1 MSEKKHLKGLMSA
14 ETESFIQSLNEKPFR
29 AKQIRQWMF
38 ERLVSDFSEMTNLS
52 KTFRERLASTANIT
66 ELEEANRKVSSDG
79 SIKFLFR
86 LHDGK
91 TIESVWMP
99 EETRATLC
107 VSTQVGCKLA
117 CGFCM
122 TGEAGFERQLS
133 AAEIVD
139 QLIQVRKLVHGG
151 RVTNIVFMGMG
162 EPLDNY
168 DNVLQALKVLTEP
181 DCGLIGARKITVST
195 AGVVPGILRLAK
207 DFSKIKLAVSL
218 NSADDA
224 TRNKLMPIN
233 KKHPI
238 SELFWALKKWP
249 LPKGRLLTLEY
260 VLIAGVNDSDDDA
273 KKLAKL
279 CSGMPVK
286 INLIP
291 YNSAS
296 GAQYKSPSKK
306 RVDTFMKIV
315 SGRGLIVIPRASRG
329 QDIMAACG
337 QLRGKAS

>member
-1 MSEKKHLKGLMSA
+1 MNKKTDIKGLTSA
-14 ETESFIQSLNEKPFR
+14 ETISFIQSLNEKPFR
-29 AKQIRQWMF
+29 AKQIRQWVF
-38 ERLVSDFSEMTNLS
+38 DRGISDFSEMTNLS
-52 KTFRERLASTANIT
+52 KTFRERLADTANVT
-66 ELEEANRKVSSDG
+66 ELEEADRKVSSDG

-99 EETRATLC
+99 EENRATLC

-122 TGEAGFERQLS
+122 TGEGGFERQLS
-133 AAEIVD
+133 TAEIVD
-139 QLIQVRKLVHGG
+139 QLIQARKLVPGG

-181 DCGLIGARKITVST
+181 DCGLMGARKITLST
-195 AGVVPGILRLAK
+195 AGVVPGILLLAK

-218 NSADDA
+218 NAADDA

-238 SELFWALKKWP
+238 AELFWALKKWP

-260 VLIAGVNDSDDDA
+260 VLIAGINDSDDDA
-273 KKLAKL
+273 KKLSKL
-279 CSGMPVK
+279 CSDMPVK

-306 RVDTFMKIV
+306 RVDTFMKIA
-315 SGRGLIVIPRASRG
+315 SGRGLIVLPRASRG

-337 QLRGKAS
+337 QLRGKRS